1 LTHVK
6 NIVLYIYIL
15 LQPFVPEAEV
25 IEKTR
30 DYKLVEWVLKV
41 AEELEDEGY
50 IAVANSNQY
59 HESKAELVDSVKLLL
74 VHPHVRQ
81 TMQEYYLI
89 TDDRLILIRH
99 ELSQVVPRVSFFQ
112 LYSWDHQAHML
123 VPVFIVSYKEVFF
136 CDIVDEWNMH
146 QKLDEQTAPR
156 KEDELPVLP

>member
-1 LTHVK
+1 MALAHIK

-112 LYSWDHQAHML
+112 LYS
-123 VPVFIVSYKEVFF
+123 
-136 CDIVDEWNMH
+136 
-146 QKLDEQTAPR
+146 
-156 KEDELPVLP
+156 